1 MTTAGMTGPIG
12 RGAVGLVGT
21 LLVCVLPARA
31 ADKPAPA
38 APATRPAQPPKTG
51 YSSNVK
57 FPDRSPLSAAKETS
71 ARMGWA
77 GKTIKG
83 VDLSA
88 DYKLEEESFEVY
100 VPASYTGERAFGLVV
115 FASPSPSGGLDP
127 LDRNFGWQAVLDK
140 HELIWVGANNAGNDR
155 SVFPR
160 LGLPI
165 DAAAN
170 MQARYRIDP
179 QRVYVAGISGGG
191 RIASMLAVTCPDVF
205 RGGGFYMIGCNFY
218 RVEKSKEKEG
228 IYAASFYP
236 PPPKVL
242 AEAKRSKHVFLT
254 GDTDPNRDQTQVYYE
269 AFQHD
274 GFAHCTYLQV
284 PNVGHQPPPREWF
297 EKAIEALDAPR
308 CRCGGRAADP
318 PHRVPGAAPVP
329 RLTAAA
335 ATRPPR
341 QPPEIRRR
349 SRRRGA
355 PSDADRLLAVAR
367 IYADNRL
374 YDQAR
379 EKLQEIVKKYPR
391 TPAAEQAK
399 KLLNDIR
406 DK

>member
-1 MTTAGMTGPIG
+1 MKAAGMTGPVG
-12 RGAVGLVGT
+12 RGIAAVVCA
-21 LLVCVLPARA
+21 LLLHGIRLSA

-38 APATRPAQPPKTG
+38 AAAATRPAQPPKTG

-57 FPDRSPLSAAKETS
+57 FTDRSPLSAAKETS

-127 LDRNFGWQAVLDK
+127 LDRNFGWQAALDK

-170 MQARYRIDP
+170 VQARYRIDP
-179 QRVYVAGISGGG
+179 QRVYIAGISGGG
-191 RIASMLAVTCPDVF
+191 RIASMLAVACPDVF

-228 IYAASFYP
+228 VYQASFYP

-284 PNVGHQPPPREWF
+284 PHVGHQPPPREWF
-297 EKAIEALDAPR
+297 EKGIEALDAPADAT
-308 CRCGGRAADP
+308 AAAAP
-318 PHRVPGAAPVP
+318 QTRPAAAPGAATRPA
-329 RLTAAA
+329 LAAA
-335 ATRPPR
+335 ATRPAGAA
-341 QPPEIRRR
+341 QNPPQKPAPE
-349 SRRRGA
+349 A
-355 PSDADRLLAVAR
+355 PSDADRLFAVAR

-374 YDQAR
+374 YDRAR
-379 EKLQEIVKKYPR
+379 EKLQEVIQKYPR

>member
-1 MTTAGMTGPIG
+1 
-12 RGAVGLVGT
+12 
-21 LLVCVLPARA
+21 
-31 ADKPAPA
+31 
-38 APATRPAQPPKTG
+38 
-51 YSSNVK
+51 
-57 FPDRSPLSAAKETS
+57 
-71 ARMGWA
+71 
-77 GKTIKG
+77 

-100 VPASYTGERAFGLVV
+100 VPASYTGERAYGLVV
-115 FASPSPSGGLDP
+115 FASPSPSGGLDA
-127 LDRNFGWQAVLDK
+127 LDRNFGWQAALDK

-228 IYAASFYP
+228 TYAASFYP

-297 EKAIEALDAPR
+297 EKAIEALDAPAD
-308 CRCGGRAADP
+308 AAAAAAP
-318 PHRVPGAAPVP
+318 QTRPTAAPGAAARPA
-329 RLTAAA
+329 LTAAA
-335 ATRPPR
+335 ATRPAGAAR
-341 QPPEIRRR
+341 NPPQKPMPE
-349 SRRRGA
+349 A

-374 YDQAR
+374 YDRAR